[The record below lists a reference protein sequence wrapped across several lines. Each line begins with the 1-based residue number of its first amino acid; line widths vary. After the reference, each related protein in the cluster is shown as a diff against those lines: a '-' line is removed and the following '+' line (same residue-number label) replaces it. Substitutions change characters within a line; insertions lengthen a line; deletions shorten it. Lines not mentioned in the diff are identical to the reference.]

1 MRRALKDPTELAYY
15 VVFAPLETTPRVA
28 VRVAG
33 SRWTVEQC
41 FEEAKGE
48 TGLDEYEV
56 RTWRSWHRH
65 ITLSMMAHA
74 FLAWTRYR
82 ATAEPETAPNRAAGK
97 KTRTRS

>member
-1 MRRALKDPTELAYY
+1 MRRSLKDPSELAYY
-15 VVFAPLETTPRVA
+15 IVYAPRPTSPRQA

-33 SRWTVEQC
+33 SRWTVESC

-56 RTWRSWHRH
+56 RTWRSWHGH

-74 FLAWTRYR
+74 FLAWARTR
-82 ATAEPETAPNRAAGK
+82 ATVEPETAPKRAAGK
-97 KTRTRS
+97 KTRSRS